1 MVTHDDGGGGKA
13 ENGYRPRG
21 FLGWGVESRGCSQ
34 GRAFERQ
41 WSAPAVRTG
50 GQNGCPEG
58 PRLGGGRLGE
68 GPGYTLEG
76 PDTRGRTRGC
86 PDGLTRSPAGLLI
99 R

>member
-50 GQNGCPEG
+50 GQKGCY
-58 PRLGGGRLGE
+58 RAVLGQAFPGAEEVGRVV
-68 GPGYTLEG
+68 
-76 PDTRGRTRGC
+76 C
-86 PDGLTRSPAGLLI
+86 
-99 R
+99 